1 MDIALREQGVYAFGP
16 FRLDPAR
23 RTLLRDGDTLKLSE
37 RLFDTL
43 LYLVVNQGRLVQ
55 RDELIRAV
63 WGGRSVE
70 DSNLSQAILALR
82 RLLQADG
89 GAEKYIVTAAGR
101 GYRFAAPVTFL
112 PEPVREISSVPAAAP
127 ETGLVRRARWARPLP
142 ALVSVLLLLLVSS
155 WLAARLVVPDRSSP
169 RDARAF
175 VPPPHSIAVLPF
187 SNLSGDPG
195 QEYVSD
201 GVSEEL
207 IGSLTRIRQLRVSAR
222 TSSFSLKGRTMTVG
236 DIGRLLNVGAVLEG
250 SVRRQGNRVR
260 ITADL
265 SDAVTG
271 FQLWSQRFDR
281 DQADLL
287 AVQADIAATV
297 TSALKVTLLGAEAST
312 FTLGGSSN
320 PAAFDIYLHG
330 MDWIHASDITSE
342 VKALAAFQRAIA
354 LDPAFAQAHLECAM
368 ALVNLVN
375 NADYDDPV
383 TVRRLQEEALAHAR
397 QAVALAPDLP
407 AAHAELSSVLAIVDL
422 DFTGAELEIKKA
434 YGQAPSDVRTLMSY
448 ARLLTQLG
456 HPDEAIAKLELAVS
470 LDPLSPS
477 AFEQL
482 AYTLPDAGRYADAKA
497 ALKNALRL
505 ARGPV
510 PGGQAL
516 ICQIELDQ
524 GDAAGARRD
533 CAAGDDWQEVEWLAI
548 ADHALGRTAQAS
560 EDLARLHAMAGD
572 TAALNY
578 AEIYAQW
585 GQTGNAL
592 HWLQEA
598 DRLHDAGL
606 MELKADRWLDP
617 VRKTEEFT
625 AIQQKMN
632 FPP

>member
-16 FRLDPAR
+16 FRLDPVR
-23 RTLLRDGDTLKLSE
+23 RTLLRADDPLKLSE

-55 RDELIRAV
+55 RDELIHAV

-70 DSNLSQAILALR
+70 ESNLGQAILALR

-89 GAEKYIVTAAGR
+89 VTEKYIVTAAGR

-112 PEPVREISSVPAAAP
+112 PEAAPVALSVPDASPEQGTAP
-127 ETGLVRRARWARPLP
+127 RPGWARRLP
-142 ALVSVLLLLLVSS
+142 AFVAVLGVFLVCGWLVALR
-155 WLAARLVVPDRSSP
+155 LAPDRP
-169 RDARAF
+169 APGKGQPFA
-175 VPPPHSIAVLPF
+175 PPPHSVAVLPF

-195 QEYVSD
+195 QEYFSD

-207 IGSLTRIRQLRVSAR
+207 IGSLSRMRQLRVSAR
-222 TSSFSLKGRTMTVG
+222 TSSFSLKRRTMTIGEV
-236 DIGRLLNVGAVLEG
+236 GRLLNVGAILEG
-250 SVRRQGNRVR
+250 SVRRQGSRLR

-265 SDAVTG
+265 TDTVTG
-271 FQLWSQRFDR
+271 FQLWSQSFDR

-297 TSALKVTLLGAEAST
+297 TSALKVTLLGGDAAT
-312 FTLGGSSN
+312 FTLGGTSN
-320 PAAFDIYLHG
+320 PAAFDVYLRG
-330 MDWIHASDITSE
+330 MEWIHASDITSI
-342 VKALAAFQRAIA
+342 VKALAAFERAIS
-354 LDPAFAQAHLECAM
+354 LDPGFAQAHLECAV

-383 TVRRLQEEALAHAR
+383 TVRRLQEEALVHAR
-397 QAVALAPDLP
+397 RAVALAPDLP
-407 AAHAELSSVLAIVDL
+407 AAHTVLGNILEIVDF
-422 DFTGAELEIKKA
+422 DFAGAEVEIKRA
-434 YGQAPSDVRTLMSY
+434 YAQAPSDARTLMSY
-448 ARLLTQLG
+448 ARLLSLLG
-456 HPDEAIAKLELAVS
+456 HADEAIAKLELAVS

-477 AFEQL
+477 AFLQL
-482 AYTLPDAGRYADAKA
+482 AYTLPDAGRFAEALA
-497 ALKNALRL
+497 ALKNARRL
-505 ARGPV
+505 ARAPV
-510 PGGQAL
+510 EGGQAL

-533 CAAGDDWQEVEWLAI
+533 CAAQTDWQEVEWLAI
-548 ADHALGRTAQAS
+548 ADHALGRTVEA
-560 EDLARLHAMAGD
+560 ETDLAKLHAMAGD
-572 TAALNY
+572 TAAMNY

-585 GQTGNAL
+585 GQTGKAL
-592 HWLQEA
+592 HWLKES

-606 MELKADRWLDP
+606 MELKEDKWLDP
-617 VRKTEEFT
+617 LRKTPEFA